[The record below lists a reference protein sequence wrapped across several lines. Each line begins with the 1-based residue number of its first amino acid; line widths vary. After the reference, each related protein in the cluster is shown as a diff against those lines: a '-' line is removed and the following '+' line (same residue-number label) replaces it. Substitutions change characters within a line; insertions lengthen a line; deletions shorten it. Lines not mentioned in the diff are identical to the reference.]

1 MKMSVEVEIKAV
13 KEKVWAVITDIEN
26 CEKMITGIV
35 GLKVIDKPESGVV
48 GLKWSETRVMFG
60 KEAEET
66 MWITDAVENEYYC
79 TRAESHGSIYA
90 TKLSLQENNNVT
102 VLSMT
107 FTGTSDSAFVRML
120 TVVMGLFM
128 KKSMIKM
135 LQADLEDIKRFVEA
149 H

>member
-1 MKMSVEVEIKAV
+1 MKMSVEVEIGAV
-13 KEKVWAVITDIEN
+13 KEKVWAAITDIEN